1 MSLCACRRVAVSLL
15 RAARP
20 VAFVPFLFAAVA
32 CGGGDDASTV
42 GSALPAE
49 IRENAATLREAAL
62 RSTVGYETLAR
73 LCDEHGH
80 RLTGSERLERA
91 IDWMAGELRSMGF
104 ENVRKEPV
112 QVPVWIRGD
121 ESLTLLEPMEL
132 DVPMLGLGMSVGT
145 PPGGLTGEVVV
156 VEDFDELEA
165 MSVSEV
171 SGRIVL
177 FDAPYRGYGRTV
189 PYRTQGAI
197 AAAQRGAIAALVR
210 SIGPPGLRTPH
221 TGTMRYRDDTARIPA
236 AAIATEDSDMI
247 ARLDASGRRVV
258 VRLEME
264 ARNAP
269 DGLSHNLIAEVV
281 GREKPE
287 EVVVIGGH
295 IDSWDVGTG
304 AQDDGVGCLIAVDA
318 ARLMLETGLIP
329 RRTVRVVLWTNEEN
343 GLRGARAYRDD
354 HADELDR
361 HVAAIESDSGNGIVQ
376 GFRFDFRPPV
386 MGFETAEEGG
396 EAFEAGRD
404 RMMAMARDIAG
415 LLETTGADSVFAA
428 GSGADVGPLAAR
440 GVPALGLHHDT
451 SDYFVIHHTEA
462 DTFDKIVLE
471 DMQKNTAAMAVMAWV
486 LAEMEGTLRP

>member
-1 MSLCACRRVAVSLL
+1 MSQCAHRRVAVPSL
-15 RAARP
+15 RAAHL
-20 VAFVPFLFAAVA
+20 AAIVPLLLWLTA
-32 CGGGDDASTV
+32 CGGAPE
-42 GSALPAE
+42 SATDESGLPAR
-49 IRENAATLREAAL
+49 IRADAATLREAAL
-62 RSTVGYETLAR
+62 RSDVGYETLAR

-80 RLTGSERLERA
+80 RLSGSERLERA

-104 ENVRKEPV
+104 QNVRKEPV

-132 DVPMLGLGMSVGT
+132 EVPMLGLGMSVGT
-145 PPGGLTGEVVV
+145 PSGGLTGEVVV

-165 MSVSEV
+165 LSVSDV

-197 AAAQRGAIAALVR
+197 AAAQRGAVAALVR

-221 TGTMRYRDDTARIPA
+221 TGTMRYRDDTPRIPA

-247 ARLDASGRRVV
+247 ARLADSGNRVV
-258 VRLEME
+258 VRLQMS
-264 ARNAP
+264 ARNEP
-269 DGLSHNLIAEVV
+269 DGLSHNLVAEVV
-281 GREKPE
+281 GRETPE

-295 IDSWDVGTG
+295 LDSWDVGTG

-329 RRTVRVVLWTNEEN
+329 RRTVRIVLWTNEEN
-343 GLRGARAYRDD
+343 GLRGARAYRDA
-354 HADELDR
+354 HTDELDR
-361 HVAAIESDSGNGIVQ
+361 HVAAIESDSGNGLVQ
-376 GFRFDFRPPV
+376 GFRFDFRPAV
-386 MGFETAEEGG
+386 MGFDSAEDGG

-404 RMMAMARDIAG
+404 RMMAVTRDIAD
-415 LLETTGADSVFAA
+415 LLATTGADSVFAA

-451 SDYFVIHHTEA
+451 SEYFVIHHTEA
-462 DTFDKIVLE
+462 DTFDKIDLT
-471 DMQKNTAAMAVMAWV
+471 DMQKNTAAMAVMAYV

>member
-1 MSLCACRRVAVSLL
+1 MFPCAYRRVAVSVPGATRSVALALVLL
-15 RAARP
+15 
-20 VAFVPFLFAAVA
+20 VIVA
-32 CGGGDDASTV
+32 CGGGSDAPTV
-42 GSALPAE
+42 ESALPAE
-49 IRENAATLREAAL
+49 IRDDAATLREAAL
-62 RSTVGYETLAR
+62 ESTVGYETLAR

-104 ENVRKEPV
+104 QNVRQEPV
-112 QVPVWIRGD
+112 PVPVWIRGE

-132 DVPMLGLGMSVGT
+132 DLPMLGLGMSVGT

-156 VEDFDELEA
+156 VKDFDELEA
-165 MSVSEV
+165 MSVSAV

-197 AAAQRGAIAALVR
+197 AAAQRGAIATLVR
-210 SIGPPGLRTPH
+210 SVGPPGLRTPH
-221 TGTMRYRDDTARIPA
+221 TGTMRYRDDTPRIPA

-247 ARLDASGRRVV
+247 ARLNAAGRRVV

-264 ARNAP
+264 ARNEA

-281 GREKPE
+281 GRERPE

-376 GFRFDFRPPV
+376 GFRFDFRPAV
-386 MGFETAEEGG
+386 MGFDTAEEGG
-396 EAFEAGRD
+396 APFEAGRD
-404 RMMAMARDIAG
+404 RMMAVARDIAD
-415 LLETTGADSVFAA
+415 LLATTGADSVFAA

-471 DMQKNTAAMAVMAWV
+471 DMQKNTAAMAVMAYV